1 MMFTVVYMMFTS
13 FTVHCSLHDVHCSL
27 NGLFQVEARF
37 DVDKEEV
44 NKQLVM
50 EEESLYHKY
59 KAREVCASSHFIALH
74 RTSSHFIPL
83 HPTSSHFSTKLLS
96 LISIVHIHTYLNAH

>member
-13 FTVHCSLHDVHCSL
+13 FTVHCSLHDVHCSLNDVHCSL

-74 RTSSHFIPL
+74 PTSSHFIAL
-83 HPTSSHFSTKLLS
+83 QHKL
-96 LISIVHIHTYLNAH
+96 T